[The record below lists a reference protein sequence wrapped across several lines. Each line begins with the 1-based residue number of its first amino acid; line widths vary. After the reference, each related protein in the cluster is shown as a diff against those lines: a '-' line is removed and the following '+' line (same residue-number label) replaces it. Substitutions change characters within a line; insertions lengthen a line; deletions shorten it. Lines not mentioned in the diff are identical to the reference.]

1 MVQPIIMC
9 ITLTVSTV
17 FSDFSLF
24 MLKLNTR
31 LLSWIFSSSP
41 SILTTKFYFKL
52 IRKIF
57 WPNFILRLL
66 IFRYF
71 TCTEHFIPTLYFFSK
86 NLVQADFQD
95 GGGIDFSPIMHRFLN
110 STQKRSPLSIAV
122 SRGNIMF
129 LFGKDFRMKGKSS
142 DIIQCLEGYSW
153 YPGFNQNTARDL
165 GIHIISLT
173 GYRI

>member
-31 LLSWIFSSSP
+31 LLSWVFSLSP
-41 SILTTKFYFKL
+41 SMLRTKVYFKL

-57 WPNFILRLL
+57 WPNFISRLL
-66 IFRYF
+66 FFRYF
-71 TCTEHFIPTLYFFSK
+71 TCTEHFIPTIYFFSK
-86 NLVQADFQD
+86 NLVKADFQD
-95 GGGIDFSPIMHRFLN
+95 GGRIDFSPIMHRFLN
-110 STQKRSPLSIAV
+110 STPKRAPLSIAV
-122 SRGNIMF
+122 SKGNIMF

-142 DIIQCLEGYSW
+142 EIIQCLEGYSW
-153 YPGFNQNTARDL
+153 HPGFNQNTARDL

>member
-31 LLSWIFSSSP
+31 LLSWIFSSSS

-57 WPNFILRLL
+57 WPNFISRLL
-66 IFRYF
+66 F
-71 TCTEHFIPTLYFFSK
+71 
-86 NLVQADFQD
+86 
-95 GGGIDFSPIMHRFLN
+95 
-110 STQKRSPLSIAV
+110 
-122 SRGNIMF
+122 
-129 LFGKDFRMKGKSS
+129 
-142 DIIQCLEGYSW
+142 
-153 YPGFNQNTARDL
+153 L
-165 GIHIISLT
+165 GILPVQNILFQLYIFFLK
-173 GYRI
+173 I